1 MFKAIDLKRDSVS
14 KLFFNFSIPA
24 VTGMMVNALY
34 AIVDGIFIGQGVG
47 ADGLAAVNIAYPV
60 INLGIAISLLIGTGG
75 ATLMSL
81 HPKNIKFKNTCF
93 SHIVTLNIISY
104 IIILGLVL
112 ISGDSLIF
120 LLGSSKQLALQVK
133 TYLYTC
139 VIAMI
144 FLMLSNSLNAVVR
157 NDKSPVYAFISMVI
171 GAITNV
177 FLDWLFIIVFKWGVF
192 GGAFATAIG
201 QLFSFLFLVKYF
213 YRIDCKIKYK
223 FQKLKLTF
231 LKNIISI
238 GFPSFTIEFTAALT
252 NALFNI
258 SFMKFLGEI
267 GVSAYCIVAYI
278 CYIFRCLFTGLS
290 QGIQPVI
297 SYNYGI
303 KEYERVKKTYR
314 LGHIVTFLISSSILL
329 TVIFF
334 GKHLVKLFNN
344 DKALVDLAAHGL
356 ILFASAIIFQGANF
370 INISYLQS
378 KGMTKLSNIISSL
391 RSIVFFIISIIVLP
405 LFLRE
410 TGVWLSLPASDL
422 MCFIVSII
430 ILRKELPFSFKFSKK
445 KDKKKFINL

>member
-1 MFKAIDLKRDSVS
+1 MFKTLDLKKDSVT

-34 AIVDGIFIGQGVG
+34 AIIDGIFIGQGVG

-81 HPKNIKFKNTCF
+81 RPKNIKFKNTCF
-93 SHIVTLNIISY
+93 SHIVILNIISY
-104 IIILGLVL
+104 LVILCFVL
-112 ISGDSLIF
+112 INGDKLVY
-120 LLGSSKQLALQVK
+120 LLGSSETLLIQVK

-177 FLDWLFIIVFKWGVF
+177 FLDWLFIIVFEWGVF

-201 QLFSFLFLVKYF
+201 QLLSFLFLVKYF
-213 YRIDCKIKYK
+213 FRIDCKLK
-223 FQKLKLTF
+223 FKLQKLKVTF
-231 LKNIISI
+231 VKNIISI

-278 CYIFRCLFTGLS
+278 CYIFRCVFTGLA
-290 QGIQPVI
+290 QGVQPVI
-297 SYNYGI
+297 SFNYGA
-303 KEYERVKKTYR
+303 KEFERVRKTYR
-314 LGHIVTFLISSSILL
+314 LGHIVTFIVSTSILL
-329 TVIFF
+329 SVVFY
-334 GKHLVKLFNN
+334 GKNLVRLFNN
-344 DKALVDLAAHGL
+344 DKALVDLASHGL

-391 RSIVFFIISIIVLP
+391 RSIVFFLIAIIILP

-410 TGVWLSLPASDL
+410 TGVWLSLPSSDF
-422 MCFIVSII
+422 MCFIVSCI
-430 ILRKELPFSFKFSKK
+430 ILRKENPFKFKLPSKK
-445 KDKKKFINL
+445 KKNKFMSI

>member
-314 LGHIVTFLISSSILL
+314 LGHIVTFFISSS
-329 TVIFF
+329 
-334 GKHLVKLFNN
+334 
-344 DKALVDLAAHGL
+344 KALVDLAAHGL

-405 LFLRE
+405 LFLKE
-410 TGVWLSLPASDL
+410 TGVWLSLPASDF

>member
-1 MFKAIDLKRDSVS
+1 MFKAIDLKKDSVT

-47 ADGLAAVNIAYPV
+47 ADGLAAVNIAYPI

-81 HPKNIKFKNTCF
+81 RPKNIKFKNTCF
-93 SHIVTLNIISY
+93 SHIVTLNIIAY
-104 IIILGLVL
+104 LIILLLVI
-112 ISGDSLIF
+112 ISGNKLIY
-120 LLGSSKQLALQVK
+120 LLGSSEKLLIQVK
-133 TYLYTC
+133 IYLYTC
-139 VIAMI
+139 VIALI

-157 NDKSPVYAFISMVI
+157 NDKAPVYAFISMVI

-177 FLDWLFIIVFKWGVF
+177 ILDWLFIIVFKWGVF

-201 QLFSFLFLVKYF
+201 QLLSFLFLVKYF

-231 LKNIISI
+231 VKNIISI

-278 CYIFRCLFTGLS
+278 CYIFRCVFTGLA
-290 QGIQPVI
+290 QGVQPVI
-297 SYNYGI
+297 SYNYGA
-303 KEYERVKKTYR
+303 KEYERVKQTYR
-314 LGHIVTFLISSSILL
+314 LGHVVTFIISGSILMS
-329 TVIFF
+329 VVFY
-334 GKHLVKLFNN
+334 GKNLVRLFNN
-344 DKALVDLAAHGL
+344 DIDLVNLASHGL

-391 RSIVFFIISIIVLP
+391 RSIVFFIIAITVLP
-405 LFLRE
+405 IFLRE
-410 TGVWLSLPASDL
+410 TGVWLSLPTSDF
-422 MCFIVSII
+422 MCFLVSCI
-430 ILRKELPFSFKFSKK
+430 ILRKDNPFKFKLPNKK
-445 KDKKKFINL
+445 RKLNLRA

>member
-81 HPKNIKFKNTCF
+81 RPKNIKFKNTCF

-120 LLGSSKQLALQVK
+120 LLGSSEQLALQVK

-201 QLFSFLFLVKYF
+201 QLFSFLFL
-213 YRIDCKIKYK
+213 IKYK

>member
-1 MFKAIDLKRDSVS
+1 MFKTLDLKKDSVT

-34 AIVDGIFIGQGVG
+34 AIIDGIFIGQGVG

-81 HPKNIKFKNTCF
+81 RPKNIKFKNTCF
-93 SHIVTLNIISY
+93 SHIVILNIISY
-104 IIILGLVL
+104 LVILCFVL
-112 ISGDSLIF
+112 INGDKLVY
-120 LLGSSKQLALQVK
+120 LLGSSETLLIQVK

-177 FLDWLFIIVFKWGVF
+177 FLDWLFIIVFEWGVF

-201 QLFSFLFLVKYF
+201 QLLSFLFLVKYF
-213 YRIDCKIKYK
+213 FRIDCKLK
-223 FQKLKLTF
+223 FKLQKLKVTF
-231 LKNIISI
+231 VKNIISI

-258 SFMKFLGEI
+258 AFMKFLGEI

-278 CYIFRCLFTGLS
+278 CYIFRCVFTGLA
-290 QGIQPVI
+290 QGVQPVI
-297 SYNYGI
+297 SFNYGA
-303 KEYERVKKTYR
+303 KEFERVRKTYR
-314 LGHIVTFLISSSILL
+314 LGHIVTFIVSTSILL
-329 TVIFF
+329 SVVFY
-334 GKHLVKLFNN
+334 GKNLVRLFNN
-344 DKALVDLAAHGL
+344 DKALVDLASHGL

-391 RSIVFFIISIIVLP
+391 RSIVFFLIAIIILP

-410 TGVWLSLPASDL
+410 TGVWLSLPSSDF
-422 MCFIVSII
+422 MCFIVSCI
-430 ILRKELPFSFKFSKK
+430 ILRKENPFKFKLPSKK
-445 KDKKKFINL
+445 KKNKFMSI

>member
-1 MFKAIDLKRDSVS
+1 MFKTIDLKKDSVT
-14 KLFFNFSIPA
+14 KLFFSFSIPA

-47 ADGLAAVNIAYPV
+47 ADGLAAVNIAYPI

-81 HPKNIKFKNTCF
+81 RPKNIKFKNTCF
-93 SHIVTLNIISY
+93 SHIVTLNIICY
-104 IIILGLVL
+104 LVILLFVFS
-112 ISGDSLIF
+112 SGNSLIY
-120 LLGSSKQLALQVK
+120 LLGSSENLLIQVK

-139 VIAMI
+139 VTAMI

-157 NDKSPVYAFISMVI
+157 NDKSPMYAFISMVI

-177 FLDWLFIIVFKWGVF
+177 ILDWLFIIVFKWGVF

-201 QLFSFLFLVKYF
+201 QLLSFLFLVKYF
-213 YRIDCKIKYK
+213 YRIDCKLKYK

-231 LKNIISI
+231 VRNIISI

-278 CYIFRCLFTGLS
+278 CFVFRCVFTGLS

-297 SYNYGI
+297 SYNYGAR
-303 KEYERVKKTYR
+303 ELERVRKTYK
-314 LGHIVTFLISSSILL
+314 LGHIVTFFISGSILL
-329 TVIFF
+329 IVIFY
-334 GKHLVKLFNN
+334 GKILVKLFN
-344 DKALVDLAAHGL
+344 DDTALIELAAHGL

-378 KGMTKLSNIISSL
+378 KGKTRLSNTISSL
-391 RSIVFFIISIIVLP
+391 RSIVFFLIAIIVLP
-405 LFLRE
+405 MFLKE
-410 TGVWLSLPASDL
+410 KGVWLSLPASDL
-422 MCFIVSII
+422 MCFIVSCI
-430 ILRKELPFSFKFSKK
+430 ILRKDNPFKFKLPK
-445 KDKKKFINL
+445 RKIKNKFMNI

>member
-1 MFKAIDLKRDSVS
+1 MHKAIDLKKDSVT

-81 HPKNIKFKNTCF
+81 RPKNIKFKNTCF
-93 SHIVTLNIISY
+93 SHIVTLNIIAY
-104 IIILGLVL
+104 LIIVLLVI
-112 ISGDSLIF
+112 ISGNKLIY
-120 LLGSSKQLALQVK
+120 LLGSSENLLIQVK
-133 TYLYTC
+133 VYLYTC
-139 VIAMI
+139 VIALI

-157 NDKSPVYAFISMVI
+157 NDKAPMYAFVSMVI
-171 GAITNV
+171 GAIANII
-177 FLDWLFIIVFKWGVF
+177 LDWLFIIVFKWGVF

-201 QLFSFLFLVKYF
+201 QLLSFLFLVKYF

-223 FQKLKLTF
+223 FQKLKFTF
-231 LKNIISI
+231 IKNIVTI

-278 CYIFRCLFTGLS
+278 CYIFRCVFTGLS
-290 QGIQPVI
+290 QGVQPII
-297 SYNYGI
+297 SYNYGA
-303 KEYERVKKTYR
+303 KEYERVKQTYR
-314 LGHIVTFLISSSILL
+314 LGHIVTFIVSGSILMG
-329 TVIFF
+329 VIFY
-334 GKHLVKLFNN
+334 GKNLVRLFNN
-344 DKALVDLAAHGL
+344 DIELVNLASHGL

-391 RSIVFFIISIIVLP
+391 RSIVFFIIAITVLP
-405 LFLRE
+405 IFLRE
-410 TGVWLSLPASDL
+410 TGVWLSLPASDF
-422 MCFIVSII
+422 MCFIVSCI
-430 ILRKELPFSFKFSKK
+430 ILRKENPFTFKLFKK
-445 KDKKKFINL
+445 KKKFINI

>member
-81 HPKNIKFKNTCF
+81 RPKNIKFKNTCF

-120 LLGSSKQLALQVK
+120 LLGSSEQLALQVK

-177 FLDWLFIIVFKWGVF
+177 FLDWLFIIVFKWGVLVVLLP
-192 GGAFATAIG
+192 
-201 QLFSFLFLVKYF
+201 QLLDNYFLFYF
-213 YRIDCKIKYK
+213 
-223 FQKLKLTF
+223 
-231 LKNIISI
+231 
-238 GFPSFTIEFTAALT
+238 
-252 NALFNI
+252 
-258 SFMKFLGEI
+258 
-267 GVSAYCIVAYI
+267 
-278 CYIFRCLFTGLS
+278 
-290 QGIQPVI
+290 
-297 SYNYGI
+297 
-303 KEYERVKKTYR
+303 
-314 LGHIVTFLISSSILL
+314 
-329 TVIFF
+329 
-334 GKHLVKLFNN
+334 
-344 DKALVDLAAHGL
+344 
-356 ILFASAIIFQGANF
+356 
-370 INISYLQS
+370 
-378 KGMTKLSNIISSL
+378 
-391 RSIVFFIISIIVLP
+391 
-405 LFLRE
+405 
-410 TGVWLSLPASDL
+410 
-422 MCFIVSII
+422 
-430 ILRKELPFSFKFSKK
+430 
-445 KDKKKFINL
+445 

>member
-81 HPKNIKFKNTCF
+81 RPKNIKFKNTCF

-104 IIILGLVL
+104 IIIWG
-112 ISGDSLIF
+112 
-120 LLGSSKQLALQVK
+120 LALQVK